1 MTKFSLSLCLLLLM
15 SVSAIA
21 QNIKVNGSIKD
32 EKGEPIVGAYVFV
45 QGTSTGVNTDAN
57 GNYTISVAKG
67 QTIVCQSLGY
77 TVEKVVVS
85 NSASINFILKE
96 EASLLSQ
103 VVVLGYGS
111 IKKSDLTGSV
121 ASVKSDI
128 VNRQPIPSF
137 EKSLQGRVA
146 GVQVSTDTSPGG
158 GATIRIRGG
167 SSIYSDN
174 SPLLVVD
181 GFPLGSAGG
190 LKQISPDEI
199 ERIDILKDA
208 SASAIY
214 GSRGANGVIIV
225 TTKKAI
231 EGTTRVTVSNQTTF
245 NQLSAKL
252 DRWENLL
259 LMAQL
264 SNEASINAG
273 LNPRYIG
280 KTDASGIY
288 YPSLGDISTGAWPY
302 NTNWEDLVYRSVPVT
317 NDLNVSIS
325 GSNAKTQYNLGV
337 SYLYEQG
344 KSIKDDYKKGNVNFS
359 LQHKINNSITIK
371 FSEILSKDYR
381 YNNSLWLRNPI
392 FPAFNEDGSYYM
404 LNSVD
409 YSHPIA
415 VSDNSYNYSNGFDS
429 ITMLGVE
436 SDITDWLK
444 FTAQASY
451 KYGNSINDY
460 FQPAKYTS
468 EGNLRNGY
476 GKISNWN
483 GQNAA
488 IDAYLTFNKTFGD
501 IHNINAMVGYSYEYG
516 TARSSALASED
527 FIDSALGNE
536 NLGSGKAEK
545 MRVSNSLSESELVS
559 TMFRANYSLMDK
571 YLFTVTARMDGSSKF
586 GADNK
591 FAFFPSGAVSW
602 KAHNEDFIKN
612 MELFDE
618 LKFRLSYG
626 TSGNQ
631 GISAYQTLPRY
642 GQQLYYYNNEWTNAI
657 GQGFVAAWTGPNGR
671 IRLFEGLGAPSL
683 RWETTTQTNFGVDLG
698 MLDNRIRL
706 TFDIYNKRTDNLLRD
721 GYLPP
726 SSAFDRKKINGGTV
740 LNKGFEI
747 TLGGDIKRSKDFN
760 ISATAIFTLNR
771 NRLQSLGDVTSVG
784 FNVDPKDN
792 MAYQYW
798 GSVPSVYRESG
809 VNILAIGKPVNVFYG
824 FKTDGIVQSLA
835 EGLEA
840 GLSGDM
846 AKPGEIKYVD
856 YDKSGV
862 FDDGDK
868 TIIGDP
874 NPDFLASLTLNM
886 SWRNFEAE
894 LFFNGSY
901 GNDVINTQ
909 KFGTPKT
916 MPLRWTPDNP
926 NNDYP
931 SLRESRYEYRFSDFW
946 VEDGS
951 YLKLQNLNIS
961 YNIDFKTKKYVLTG
975 VKINLNATNLF
986 TISKFSGYDPQK
998 AGMNGIYGG
1007 GLPSYRLYT
1016 LGLNLKF

>member
-1 MTKFSLSLCLLLLM
+1 M

-21 QNIKVNGSIKD
+21 QNMKVNGSIKD

-45 QGTSTGVNTDAN
+45 QGTTTGVNTDAN
-57 GNYTISVAKG
+57 GIYTISVAKG
-67 QTIVCQSLGY
+67 QTLVCQSLGY

-85 NSASINFILKE
+85 NSSSINFILKE

-128 VNRQPIPSF
+128 VNRQPVPSF

-167 SSIYSDN
+167 SSIYSEN

-225 TTKKAI
+225 TTKKAA

-245 NQLSAKL
+245 NQLAAKL
-252 DRWENLL
+252 DRWNNLL

-264 SNEASINAG
+264 SNESSINAG

-288 YPSLGDISTGAWPY
+288 YPSLGDISTGAWPH
-302 NTNWEDLVYRSVPVT
+302 NTNWEELVYRSVPVT
-317 NDLNVSIS
+317 NDLNVSVS
-325 GSNAKTQYNLGV
+325 GSNARTQYNLGV

-344 KSIKDDYKKGNVNFS
+344 KSIRDDYKKGNVNFS
-359 LQHKINNSITIK
+359 LQHKLNNSITVK
-371 FSEILSKDYR
+371 FSEILSRDYR

-488 IDAYLTFNKTFGD
+488 VDAYLTFNKTFGD
-501 IHNINAMVGYSYEYG
+501 IHNINAMVGYSYEYATG
-516 TARSSALASED
+516 RSSALASED

-612 MELFDE
+612 MEVFDE

-642 GQQLYYYNNEWTNAI
+642 GQQLYYYDNEWTNAI

-683 RWETTTQTNFGVDLG
+683 RWETTTQTNFGIDLG

-771 NRLQSLGDVTSVG
+771 NKLQSLGDITSVG
-784 FNVDPKDN
+784 FNVDPKNN

-798 GSVPSVYRESG
+798 GSVPSGFRESG
-809 VNILAIGKPVNVFYG
+809 INILAIGQPVNVFYG

-846 AKPGEIKYVD
+846 AKAGEIKYVD
-856 YDKSGV
+856 YDNSGV

-868 TIIGDP
+868 TLIGDP
-874 NPDFLASLTLNM
+874 NPDFLASLTLNL
-886 SWRNFEAE
+886 SWKNFEAE

-926 NNDYP
+926 NNEYP

-961 YNIDFKTKKYVLTG
+961 YNIDFKTKKYVLKG

-998 AGMNGIYGG
+998 AGMDGIYWG

-1016 LGLNLKF
+1016 LGFNLKF

>member
-1 MTKFSLSLCLLLLM
+1 M
-15 SVSAIA
+15 SVTAFA

-32 EKGEPIVGAYVFV
+32 DKGEPIVGAYVFV
-45 QGTSTGVNTDAN
+45 QGTTIAANSDAN
-57 GNYTISVAKG
+57 GKFTITVAKG
-67 QTIVCQSLGY
+67 QTLVCQSLGY
-77 TVEKVVVS
+77 TVEKTVVS
-85 NSASINFILKE
+85 NSSIINFILKE
-96 EASLLSQ
+96 EAALLNQ
-103 VVVLGYGS
+103 VVVMGYGS

-128 VNRQPIPSF
+128 VNLQPSPSF
-137 EKSLQGRVA
+137 EKALQGRVA
-146 GVQVSTDTSPGG
+146 GVQVVADNSPGG

-225 TTKKAI
+225 TTKRAA
-231 EGTTRVTVSNQTTF
+231 EGTTTVTFNNQTTF
-245 NQLSAKL
+245 NQLASKL
-252 DRWENLL
+252 DRWYDML

-264 SNEASINAG
+264 SNEASINSG

-280 KTDASGIY
+280 KTDASGVY
-288 YPSLGDISTGAWPY
+288 YPSLGDISSGAWAH
-302 NTNWEDLVYRSVPVT
+302 NTKWEDVVYRSVPVT
-317 NDLNVSIS
+317 NDISLSIS
-325 GSNAKTQYNLGV
+325 GSSAKTQYNLGI

-344 KSIKDDYKKGNVNFS
+344 KSIRDDYKKGNVNFS
-359 LQHKINNSITIK
+359 LQHKLTDDITLK
-371 FSEILSKDYR
+371 FSEILSRDYR

-392 FPAFNEDGSYYM
+392 FPVYNEDGSYYM
-404 LNSVD
+404 LNDVD

-429 ITMLGVE
+429 ITMLGLE
-436 SDITDWLK
+436 AQITDWLK
-444 FTAQASY
+444 FTAQSSY

-476 GKISNWN
+476 GKISNWT

-488 IDAYLTFNKTFGD
+488 IDAYLTFNKTFGE
-501 IHNINAMVGYSYEYG
+501 IHNLNIMAGYSYEFATG
-516 TARSSALASED
+516 RSSALTSED

-536 NLGSGKAEK
+536 NLASGKAEK

-559 TMFRANYSLMDK
+559 GMFRTNYSLMDK
-571 YLFTVTARMDGSSKF
+571 YLFTLTARMDGSSKF

-591 FAFFPSGAVSW
+591 YAFFPSGAVSW
-602 KAHNEDFIKN
+602 KMHNEDFIKN
-612 MELFDE
+612 LEVFDE
-618 LKFRLSYG
+618 LKLRLSYG

-642 GQQLYYYNNEWTNAI
+642 GQQLYYYDSEWTNAI
-657 GQGFVAAWTGPNGR
+657 GQGFVSAWTGPNGR

-683 RWETTTQTNFGVDLG
+683 RWETTTQTDLGLDLG

-706 TFDIYNKRTDNLLRD
+706 TLDLYHKRTDNLLRD

-740 LNKGFEI
+740 LNKGFEV
-747 TLGGDIKRSKDFN
+747 TLTGDIKRSKDFKV
-760 ISATAIFTLNR
+760 SATAVFSLNR
-771 NRLQSLGDVTSVG
+771 NKLVDLGDVTSVG
-784 FNVDPKDN
+784 FNIDPKDE

-798 GSVPSVYRESG
+798 GSVPSGFRESG

-835 EGLEA
+835 DGLAA
-840 GLSGDM
+840 GLSGDL

-868 TIIGDP
+868 TVIGDP
-874 NPDFLASLTLNM
+874 NPDFLASLTFNF
-886 SWRNFEAE
+886 SWKNFEAE

-909 KFGTPKT
+909 KFGTAKT
-916 MPLRWTPDNP
+916 IPLRWTQDNP
-926 NNDYP
+926 TNDYP

-961 YNIDFKTKKYVLTG
+961 YNINFKSKKYVLKG
-975 VKINLNATNLF
+975 IKVNLNATNLF
-986 TISKFSGYDPQK
+986 TLSNFSGYDPQK
-998 AGMNGIYGG
+998 AGLDGIYWG

-1016 LGLNLKF
+1016 LGFNLKF

>member
-1 MTKFSLSLCLLLLM
+1 M

-21 QNIKVNGSIKD
+21 QNMKVNGSIKD

-67 QTIVCQSLGY
+67 QTLVCQSLGY

-85 NSASINFILKE
+85 NSASVNFILKE

-128 VNRQPIPSF
+128 VNRQPVPSF

-167 SSIYSDN
+167 SSIYSEN

-225 TTKKAI
+225 TTKKAA
-231 EGTTRVTVSNQTTF
+231 EGTTRVSVSNQTTF
-245 NQLSAKL
+245 NQLASKL
-252 DRWENLL
+252 DRWNNLL

-288 YPSLGDISTGAWPY
+288 YPSLGDISTGAWPH
-302 NTNWEDLVYRSVPVT
+302 NTNWEELVYRSVPVT
-317 NDLNVSIS
+317 NDLNVSVS
-325 GSNAKTQYNLGV
+325 GSNARTQYNLGV

-344 KSIKDDYKKGNVNFS
+344 KSIRDDYKKGNVNFS
-359 LQHKINNSITIK
+359 LQHKINNSITVK
-371 FSEILSKDYR
+371 FSEILSRDYR

-460 FQPAKYTS
+460 FQPTKYTS

-501 IHNINAMVGYSYEYG
+501 IHNINAMVGYSYEFATG
-516 TARSSALASED
+516 RNSALASED
-527 FIDSALGNE
+527 FIDSSLGNE

-612 MELFDE
+612 LELFDE

-642 GQQLYYYNNEWTNAI
+642 GQQLYYYDSEWTNAI

-683 RWETTTQTNFGVDLG
+683 RWETTTQTNFGIDLG

-747 TLGGDIKRSKDFN
+747 TLGGDIKKSKDFN

-771 NRLQSLGDVTSVG
+771 NKLQSLGDITSVG

-798 GSVPSVYRESG
+798 GSVPSGFRESG
-809 VNILAIGKPVNVFYG
+809 INILAIGQPVNVFYG

-868 TIIGDP
+868 TLIGDP
-874 NPDFLASLTLNM
+874 NPDFLASLTLNL
-886 SWRNFEAE
+886 SWKNFEAE

-901 GNDVINTQ
+901 GNDIINTQ

-916 MPLRWTPDNP
+916 MPLRWTQDNP

-961 YNIDFKTKKYVLTG
+961 YNINFKTKKYVLKG

-998 AGMNGIYGG
+998 AGMDGIYGG

-1016 LGLNLKF
+1016 LGLNLNF

>member
-1 MTKFSLSLCLLLLM
+1 M

-21 QNIKVNGSIKD
+21 QNMKVNGSIKD

-45 QGTSTGVNTDAN
+45 QGTTTGVNTDAN

-67 QTIVCQSLGY
+67 QTLVCQSLGY

-128 VNRQPIPSF
+128 VNRQPVPSF

-167 SSIYSDN
+167 SSIYSEN

-225 TTKKAI
+225 TTKKAA

-245 NQLSAKL
+245 NQLAAKL
-252 DRWENLL
+252 DRWNNLL

-317 NDLNVSIS
+317 NDLNVSVS
-325 GSNAKTQYNLGV
+325 GSNARTQYNLGV

-344 KSIKDDYKKGNVNFS
+344 KSIRDDYKKGNLNFS
-359 LQHKINNSITIK
+359 LQHKINNSITVK
-371 FSEILSKDYR
+371 FSEILSRDYR

-488 IDAYLTFNKTFGD
+488 IDAYLTFNKTFND
-501 IHNINAMVGYSYEYG
+501 IHNINAMVGYSYEYATG
-516 TARSSALASED
+516 RSSALASED

-612 MELFDE
+612 MEVFDE

-642 GQQLYYYNNEWTNAI
+642 GQQLYYYDSEWTNAI

-683 RWETTTQTNFGVDLG
+683 RWETTTQTNFGIDLG

-771 NRLQSLGDVTSVG
+771 NNLQSLGDITSVG

-798 GSVPSVYRESG
+798 GSVPSGFRESG
-809 VNILAIGKPVNVFYG
+809 INILAIGQPVNVFYG

-856 YDKSGV
+856 YDNSGV
-862 FDDGDK
+862 FDDNDK
-868 TIIGDP
+868 TLIGDP

-886 SWRNFEAE
+886 SWKNFEAE

-916 MPLRWTPDNP
+916 MPLRWTQDNP

-961 YNIDFKTKKYVLTG
+961 YNIDFKTKKYVLKG

-998 AGMNGIYGG
+998 AGMDGIYWG

-1016 LGLNLKF
+1016 LGFNLKF

>member
-1 MTKFSLSLCLLLLM
+1 M

-128 VNRQPIPSF
+128 VNRQPVPSF

-961 YNIDFKTKKYVLTG
+961 YNIDFKTKKYVLKG